1 MIELTNVLR
10 YHLFIFAQKEEAAEN
25 INNAR
30 AQATTKAKGE
40 YSNKTTTENK
50 SIFNHGQ
57 PHSGLST
64 AMGHGPCRAWL
75 SRGIFGFG
83 FYGAT
88 HLIIDNLSMI
98 SEEEEEENNSKH
110 FKNGKCCTIF
120 KSQKKQKFALPSLS
134 LSLTL

>member
-1 MIELTNVLR
+1 MQQNCNCLQSNPLIELTNVLR
-10 YHLFIFAQKEEAAEN
+10 YHLFIFAQKEEAAEK

-64 AMGHGPCRAWL
+64 AMGHDGPGSVEA
-75 SRGIFGFG
+75 SSGSV
-83 FYGAT
+83 
-88 HLIIDNLSMI
+88 SMGQHI
-98 SEEEEEENNSKH
+98 
-110 FKNGKCCTIF
+110 
-120 KSQKKQKFALPSLS
+120 
-134 LSLTL
+134 